1 MPASGRWR
9 SRRRTGAS
17 AIAAAWRALTGD
29 MADVI
34 ADFEF
39 AVKWAEQGNA
49 SEDLIAARKA
59 WIVALKAG
67 ENPFDEERLLKLRGG

>member
-1 MPASGRWR
+1 
-9 SRRRTGAS
+9 
-17 AIAAAWRALTGD
+17 